1 MIVVRVELHSARSGR
16 VTELARLSITNRGDG
31 TPQRG
36 NYDVRVLRGRAKAQL
51 DKGVAQRLGVLLN
64 WPRLQ
69 KHVWALV
76 FCALI
81 ACGYAQDSQGTGA
94 VYGKA
99 KT

>member
-1 MIVVRVELHSARSGR
+1 MIVVKVELHAARTGR
-16 VTELARLSITNRGDG
+16 VTELARLRISNRGDG
-31 TPQRG
+31 TATRG
-36 NYDVRVLRGRAKAQL
+36 NYDIHVFRGRSTKQL
-51 DKGVAQRLGVLLN
+51 DQAVAQRLGVLMN

-81 ACGYAQDSQGTGA
+81 ACGYDQDCKDTGA
-94 VYGKA
+94 KYGRV